1 MKRILNK
8 NEMVKI
14 LYELMQET
22 VNEGI
27 KKDETTKIFSPEEFI
42 DFENN
47 YRLVGEIFGL
57 NFIEKIVNN
66 FVLKEY
72 KEEK

>member
-8 NEMVKI
+8 NEMVKV

-72 KEEK
+72 KED